1 MKQYELIAPCH
12 FGMEAVLKREIQNL
26 GYEISQVDNGKVTFF
41 GDAAAIA
48 RANIF
53 LRTTERILLKI
64 DSFRATSFDDLFEA
78 VKAIPW
84 ADYIPE
90 DGKFWVTKAN
100 SVSSKLFSPSDIQK
114 IVKKAMVEKL
124 KQTYHTD
131 WFEETGASYPLRIS
145 IVKDI
150 VTIGL
155 DTTGESLHK
164 RGYRKFTAPAP
175 VTETLAAA
183 MILLSPW
190 HADRMLIDPFCGSG
204 TIPIEAAMIALNMAP
219 GMNRE
224 FTAESWKNLVPKKA
238 WYDAIDEAED
248 AIRNDAEIHIQ
259 GYDIDDVR
267 TVITSEAQATVN
279 LMDSERKKTLNDIS
293 RHIQQPDGS
302 LYVPGS
308 SIKGVFR
315 TAILYSL
322 LQKRQDIKIKYWC
335 YIKQQ
340 VDIIEKLMEEERKP
354 RELQIMPYS
363 VIKKKKNQA
372 TKEIDKLIASLES
385 ELLHTLRLKDD
396 KERNISNK
404 NAVCS
409 AMRGLQVSDTYA
421 SRNMQTAILQ
431 KVDGGFDKFGKASPK
446 KLPIFR
452 ECMLP
457 EAELFFDVKIEKAV
471 MNTIAFNSVDD
482 LLKATHSFFA
492 AVKMLSISLSSSL

>member
-1 MKQYELIAPCH
+1 MNSKQFETAKMCLKVVTPVNISDGIVLGAKDYLYDSRRQKVFFLNLHQWHMFIYKHMLLEKYESYL
-12 FGMEAVLKREIQNL
+12 
-26 GYEISQVDNGKVTFF
+26 
-41 GDAAAIA
+41 
-48 RANIF
+48 ANF
-53 LRTTERILLKI
+53 RDKQSLLEW
-64 DSFRATSFDDLFEA
+64 L
-78 VKAIPW
+78 
-84 ADYIPE
+84 
-90 DGKFWVTKAN
+90 
-100 SVSSKLFSPSDIQK
+100 Q
-114 IVKKAMVEKL
+114 M
-124 KQTYHTD
+124 
-131 WFEETGASYPLRIS
+131 
-145 IVKDI
+145 
-150 VTIGL
+150 
-155 DTTGESLHK
+155 
-164 RGYRKFTAPAP
+164 
-175 VTETLAAA
+175 
-183 MILLSPW
+183 
-190 HADRMLIDPFCGSG
+190 
-204 TIPIEAAMIALNMAP
+204 
-219 GMNRE
+219 
-224 FTAESWKNLVPKKA
+224 
-238 WYDAIDEAED
+238 
-248 AIRNDAEIHIQ
+248 Q

-279 LMDSERKKTLNDIS
+279 LMDNEKKKTLNDIN

-322 LQKRQDIKIKYWC
+322 LQKRQDIKSKYWC

-340 VDIIEKLMEEERKP
+340 VDIIKTLLEEERKP
-354 RELQIMPYS
+354 RELQIMHYS

-372 TKEIDKLIASLES
+372 AKEIDKLTASLES

-457 EAELFFDVKIEKAV
+457 KAELFFDVKIEKAV
-471 MNTIAFNSVDD
+471 MSTIGINTVND

-492 AVKMLSISLSSSL
+492 AVTDLLQQAFETEYQEAFQGVAAGNMFLGGNTGFLSKTLLAMLAPDKDTAKNTIKVLLDKSFKNHKHLLRDKIIAPRTLKCTNYNGKLMLMGVAEVRKV

>member
-1 MKQYELIAPCH
+1 MNSKQFETAKMCLKVVTPINIAD
-12 FGMEAVLKREIQNL
+12 GIVLGAKDYLYDSRRQNV
-26 GYEISQVDNGKVTFF
+26 YF
-41 GDAAAIA
+41 
-48 RANIF
+48 
-53 LRTTERILLKI
+53 
-64 DSFRATSFDDLFEA
+64 
-78 VKAIPW
+78 
-84 ADYIPE
+84 
-90 DGKFWVTKAN
+90 
-100 SVSSKLFSPSDIQK
+100 
-114 IVKKAMVEKL
+114 
-124 KQTYHTD
+124 
-131 WFEETGASYPLRIS
+131 
-145 IVKDI
+145 
-150 VTIGL
+150 
-155 DTTGESLHK
+155 
-164 RGYRKFTAPAP
+164 
-175 VTETLAAA
+175 
-183 MILLSPW
+183 
-190 HADRMLIDPFCGSG
+190 
-204 TIPIEAAMIALNMAP
+204 LNMHQWH
-219 GMNRE
+219 MFIYKHMLLE
-224 FTAESWKNLVPKKA
+224 KYESYLANFRDKQSLLEWLQM
-238 WYDAIDEAED
+238 
-248 AIRNDAEIHIQ
+248 Q
-259 GYDIDDVR
+259 GYDIDEVR

-279 LMDSERKKTLNDIS
+279 LMDNERKKTLNDIS

-322 LQKRQDIKIKYWC
+322 LQKRQDIKVKYWC

-340 VDIIEKLMEEERKP
+340 VDIIEKLMKEERKP

-372 TKEIDKLIASLES
+372 AKEIDKLIASLES

-421 SRNMQTAILQ
+421 SRNVQTAILQ

-457 EAELFFDVKIEKAV
+457 EAELFFDVKIEKDV
-471 MNTIAFNSVDD
+471 MNTIAINSVDD

-492 AVKMLSISLSSSL
+492 AVTDLLQQAFGKEYQEAFQVVAAGNMFLGGNTGFLSKTLLAMLAPDKDTAKNTIKVLLDKSFKNHKHLLRDKIIAPRTLKCTNYNGKLMLMGVAEVRKV

>member
-1 MKQYELIAPCH
+1 MNSKQFETAKMCLKVVTPVNISDGIVLGAKDYLYDSRRQKVFFLNLHQWHMFIYKHMLLEKYESYL
-12 FGMEAVLKREIQNL
+12 
-26 GYEISQVDNGKVTFF
+26 
-41 GDAAAIA
+41 
-48 RANIF
+48 ANF
-53 LRTTERILLKI
+53 RDKQSLLEW
-64 DSFRATSFDDLFEA
+64 L
-78 VKAIPW
+78 
-84 ADYIPE
+84 
-90 DGKFWVTKAN
+90 
-100 SVSSKLFSPSDIQK
+100 Q
-114 IVKKAMVEKL
+114 M
-124 KQTYHTD
+124 
-131 WFEETGASYPLRIS
+131 
-145 IVKDI
+145 
-150 VTIGL
+150 
-155 DTTGESLHK
+155 
-164 RGYRKFTAPAP
+164 
-175 VTETLAAA
+175 
-183 MILLSPW
+183 
-190 HADRMLIDPFCGSG
+190 
-204 TIPIEAAMIALNMAP
+204 
-219 GMNRE
+219 
-224 FTAESWKNLVPKKA
+224 
-238 WYDAIDEAED
+238 
-248 AIRNDAEIHIQ
+248 Q

-279 LMDSERKKTLNDIS
+279 LMDNEKKKTLNDIN

-315 TAILYSL
+315 TAILYKL
-322 LQKRQDIKIKYWC
+322 LQKRQDIKSKYWC

-363 VIKKKKNQA
+363 VIKKKKDQA

-385 ELLHTLRLKDD
+385 ELLHSLRLKDD

-421 SRNMQTAILQ
+421 SRNVQTAILQ

-471 MNTIAFNSVDD
+471 MGTIGISSVDD

-492 AVKMLSISLSSSL
+492 AVTDLLQQAFGKEYQEVFQGVAAGNMFLGGNTGFLSKTLLAMLAPDKDTAKNAIKVLLDKSFKNHKHLLRDKVIAPRTLKCTNYNGKLMLMGVAEVRKA

>member
-1 MKQYELIAPCH
+1 MNSKQFETAKMCLKVVTPVNISDGIVLGAKDYLYDSRRQKVFFLNLHQWHMFIYKHMLLEKYESYL
-12 FGMEAVLKREIQNL
+12 
-26 GYEISQVDNGKVTFF
+26 
-41 GDAAAIA
+41 
-48 RANIF
+48 ANF
-53 LRTTERILLKI
+53 RDKQSLLEW
-64 DSFRATSFDDLFEA
+64 L
-78 VKAIPW
+78 
-84 ADYIPE
+84 
-90 DGKFWVTKAN
+90 
-100 SVSSKLFSPSDIQK
+100 Q
-114 IVKKAMVEKL
+114 M
-124 KQTYHTD
+124 
-131 WFEETGASYPLRIS
+131 
-145 IVKDI
+145 
-150 VTIGL
+150 
-155 DTTGESLHK
+155 
-164 RGYRKFTAPAP
+164 
-175 VTETLAAA
+175 
-183 MILLSPW
+183 
-190 HADRMLIDPFCGSG
+190 
-204 TIPIEAAMIALNMAP
+204 
-219 GMNRE
+219 
-224 FTAESWKNLVPKKA
+224 
-238 WYDAIDEAED
+238 
-248 AIRNDAEIHIQ
+248 Q

-279 LMDSERKKTLNDIS
+279 LMDNEKKKTLNDIN

-315 TAILYSL
+315 TAILYSF
-322 LQKRQDIKIKYWC
+322 LQKRQDIKSKYWC

-340 VDIIEKLMEEERKP
+340 VDIIKTLLEEERKP

-363 VIKKKKNQA
+363 VIKKKKDQA
-372 TKEIDKLIASLES
+372 AKEIDKLTASLES

-457 EAELFFDVKIEKAV
+457 KAELFFDVKIEKAV
-471 MNTIAFNSVDD
+471 MSTIGINTVDD

-492 AVKMLSISLSSSL
+492 AVTDLLQQAFGKEYQEAFQGVAAGNMFLGGNTGFLSKTLLAMLAPDKDTAKNTIKVLLDKSFKNHKHLLRDKIIAPRTLKCTNYNGKLMLMGVAEVRKV

>member
-1 MKQYELIAPCH
+1 MNSKQFETAKMCLKVVTPINIADGIVLGAKDYLYDSRRQKVFFLNLHQWHMFIYKHMLLEKYESYL
-12 FGMEAVLKREIQNL
+12 
-26 GYEISQVDNGKVTFF
+26 
-41 GDAAAIA
+41 
-48 RANIF
+48 ANF
-53 LRTTERILLKI
+53 RDKQSLLEW
-64 DSFRATSFDDLFEA
+64 L
-78 VKAIPW
+78 
-84 ADYIPE
+84 
-90 DGKFWVTKAN
+90 
-100 SVSSKLFSPSDIQK
+100 Q
-114 IVKKAMVEKL
+114 M
-124 KQTYHTD
+124 
-131 WFEETGASYPLRIS
+131 
-145 IVKDI
+145 
-150 VTIGL
+150 
-155 DTTGESLHK
+155 
-164 RGYRKFTAPAP
+164 
-175 VTETLAAA
+175 
-183 MILLSPW
+183 
-190 HADRMLIDPFCGSG
+190 
-204 TIPIEAAMIALNMAP
+204 
-219 GMNRE
+219 
-224 FTAESWKNLVPKKA
+224 
-238 WYDAIDEAED
+238 
-248 AIRNDAEIHIQ
+248 Q

-279 LMDSERKKTLNDIS
+279 LMDNEKKKTLNDIN

-315 TAILYSL
+315 TAILYKL
-322 LQKRQDIKIKYWC
+322 LQKRQDIKSKYWC

-340 VDIIEKLMEEERKP
+340 VDIIKTLLEEERKP

-363 VIKKKKNQA
+363 VIKKKKDQA
-372 TKEIDKLIASLES
+372 AKEIDKLTASLES

-457 EAELFFDVKIEKAV
+457 KAELFFDVKIEKAV
-471 MNTIAFNSVDD
+471 MSTIGINTVDD

-492 AVKMLSISLSSSL
+492 AVTDLLQQAFGKEYQEAFQGVAAGNMFLGSNTGFLSKTLLAMLAPDKDTAKNTIKVLLDKSFKTHKHLLRDKVIAPRTLKCTNYNGKLMLMGVAEVRKV

>member
-1 MKQYELIAPCH
+1 MNSKQFETAKMCLKVVTPINIADGIVLGAKDYLYDSRRQKVYFLNLHQWHLFIYKHMLLEKYESYL
-12 FGMEAVLKREIQNL
+12 
-26 GYEISQVDNGKVTFF
+26 
-41 GDAAAIA
+41 
-48 RANIF
+48 ANF
-53 LRTTERILLKI
+53 RDKQSLLEWLR
-64 DSFRATSFDDLFEA
+64 
-78 VKAIPW
+78 
-84 ADYIPE
+84 
-90 DGKFWVTKAN
+90 
-100 SVSSKLFSPSDIQK
+100 
-114 IVKKAMVEKL
+114 M
-124 KQTYHTD
+124 
-131 WFEETGASYPLRIS
+131 
-145 IVKDI
+145 
-150 VTIGL
+150 
-155 DTTGESLHK
+155 
-164 RGYRKFTAPAP
+164 
-175 VTETLAAA
+175 
-183 MILLSPW
+183 
-190 HADRMLIDPFCGSG
+190 
-204 TIPIEAAMIALNMAP
+204 
-219 GMNRE
+219 
-224 FTAESWKNLVPKKA
+224 
-238 WYDAIDEAED
+238 
-248 AIRNDAEIHIQ
+248 Q

-322 LQKRQDIKIKYWC
+322 LQKRQDIKVKYWC

-340 VDIIEKLMEEERKP
+340 VDIIEKLLEEERKP

-372 TKEIDKLIASLES
+372 AKEIDKLIASLES

-471 MNTIAFNSVDD
+471 MNTIGINSVDD

-492 AVKMLSISLSSSL
+492 AVTDLLQQAFGKEYQEAFQGVAAGNMFLGGNTGFLSKTLLAMVAPDKDTAKNTIKVFLDKSFKTHKHLLRDKVIAPRTLKCTNYNGKLMLMGVAEVRKV

>member
-1 MKQYELIAPCH
+1 MNSKQFETAKMCLKVVTPINIADGIVLGAKDYLYDSRRQKVFFLNLHQWHMFIYKHMLLEKYESYL
-12 FGMEAVLKREIQNL
+12 
-26 GYEISQVDNGKVTFF
+26 
-41 GDAAAIA
+41 
-48 RANIF
+48 ANF
-53 LRTTERILLKI
+53 RDKQSLLEW
-64 DSFRATSFDDLFEA
+64 L
-78 VKAIPW
+78 
-84 ADYIPE
+84 
-90 DGKFWVTKAN
+90 
-100 SVSSKLFSPSDIQK
+100 Q
-114 IVKKAMVEKL
+114 M
-124 KQTYHTD
+124 
-131 WFEETGASYPLRIS
+131 
-145 IVKDI
+145 
-150 VTIGL
+150 
-155 DTTGESLHK
+155 
-164 RGYRKFTAPAP
+164 
-175 VTETLAAA
+175 
-183 MILLSPW
+183 
-190 HADRMLIDPFCGSG
+190 
-204 TIPIEAAMIALNMAP
+204 
-219 GMNRE
+219 
-224 FTAESWKNLVPKKA
+224 
-238 WYDAIDEAED
+238 
-248 AIRNDAEIHIQ
+248 Q

-279 LMDSERKKTLNDIS
+279 LMDNEKKKTLNDIN

-315 TAILYSL
+315 TAILYKL
-322 LQKRQDIKIKYWC
+322 LQKRQDIKSKYWC

-340 VDIIEKLMEEERKP
+340 VDIIKTLLEEERKP

-363 VIKKKKNQA
+363 VIKKKKDQA
-372 TKEIDKLIASLES
+372 AKEIDKLTASLES

-457 EAELFFDVKIEKAV
+457 KAELFFDVKIEKAV
-471 MNTIAFNSVDD
+471 MSTIGINTVDD

-492 AVKMLSISLSSSL
+492 AVTDLLQQAFGKEYQEAFQGVAAGNMFLGGNTGFLSKTLLAMLAPDKDTAKNTIKVLLDKSFKTHKHLLRDKIIAPRTLKCTNYNGKLMLMGVAEVRKV

>member
-1 MKQYELIAPCH
+1 MNNKQFETAKMCLKVVTPINIADGIVLGAKDYLYDSSRQKVYFLNLHQWHMFIYKHMLLEKYESYL
-12 FGMEAVLKREIQNL
+12 
-26 GYEISQVDNGKVTFF
+26 
-41 GDAAAIA
+41 
-48 RANIF
+48 ANF
-53 LRTTERILLKI
+53 RDKQSLLEWLR
-64 DSFRATSFDDLFEA
+64 
-78 VKAIPW
+78 
-84 ADYIPE
+84 
-90 DGKFWVTKAN
+90 
-100 SVSSKLFSPSDIQK
+100 
-114 IVKKAMVEKL
+114 M
-124 KQTYHTD
+124 
-131 WFEETGASYPLRIS
+131 
-145 IVKDI
+145 
-150 VTIGL
+150 
-155 DTTGESLHK
+155 
-164 RGYRKFTAPAP
+164 
-175 VTETLAAA
+175 
-183 MILLSPW
+183 
-190 HADRMLIDPFCGSG
+190 
-204 TIPIEAAMIALNMAP
+204 
-219 GMNRE
+219 
-224 FTAESWKNLVPKKA
+224 
-238 WYDAIDEAED
+238 
-248 AIRNDAEIHIQ
+248 Q

-279 LMDSERKKTLNDIS
+279 LMDNEKKKTLNDIN

-322 LQKRQDIKIKYWC
+322 LQKRQDIKSKYWC

-340 VDIIEKLMEEERKP
+340 VDIIKTLLEEERKP

-363 VIKKKKNQA
+363 VIKKKKDQA
-372 TKEIDKLIASLES
+372 AKEIDKLTASLES

-457 EAELFFDVKIEKAV
+457 KAELFFDVKIEKAV
-471 MNTIAFNSVDD
+471 MSTIGINTVND
-482 LLKATHSFFA
+482 LLNATHSFFA
-492 AVKMLSISLSSSL
+492 AVTDLLQQAFEKEYQEAFQGVAAGNMFLGGNTGFLSKTLLAMLAPDKDTAKNTIKVLLDKSFKNHKHLLRDKVIAPRTLKCTNYNGKLMLMGVAEVRKV

>member
-1 MKQYELIAPCH
+1 MNSKQFETAKMCLKVVTPINIADGIVLGAKDYLYDSRRQKVYFLNLHQWHMFIYKHMLLEKYESYL
-12 FGMEAVLKREIQNL
+12 
-26 GYEISQVDNGKVTFF
+26 
-41 GDAAAIA
+41 
-48 RANIF
+48 ANF
-53 LRTTERILLKI
+53 RDKQSLLEW
-64 DSFRATSFDDLFEA
+64 L
-78 VKAIPW
+78 
-84 ADYIPE
+84 
-90 DGKFWVTKAN
+90 
-100 SVSSKLFSPSDIQK
+100 Q
-114 IVKKAMVEKL
+114 M
-124 KQTYHTD
+124 
-131 WFEETGASYPLRIS
+131 
-145 IVKDI
+145 
-150 VTIGL
+150 
-155 DTTGESLHK
+155 
-164 RGYRKFTAPAP
+164 
-175 VTETLAAA
+175 
-183 MILLSPW
+183 
-190 HADRMLIDPFCGSG
+190 
-204 TIPIEAAMIALNMAP
+204 
-219 GMNRE
+219 
-224 FTAESWKNLVPKKA
+224 
-238 WYDAIDEAED
+238 
-248 AIRNDAEIHIQ
+248 Q

-267 TVITSEAQATVN
+267 TVITSEAHATVN
-279 LMDSERKKTLNDIS
+279 LMDNERKKTLNDIS

-322 LQKRQDIKIKYWC
+322 LQKRHDIKVKYWC

-471 MNTIAFNSVDD
+471 MNTIAINSIDD

-492 AVKMLSISLSSSL
+492 VVTDLLQQAFGKEYQEAFQGVAAGNMFLGGNTGFLSKTLLAMLAPYKDTAKNTIKVLLDKSFKTHKHLLRDKIIAPRTLKCTNYNGKLMLMGVAEVRKV

>member
-1 MKQYELIAPCH
+1 MNSKQFETAKMCLKVVTPINIADGIVLGAKDYLYDSRRQKVYFLNLHQWHLFIYKHMLLEKYESYL
-12 FGMEAVLKREIQNL
+12 
-26 GYEISQVDNGKVTFF
+26 
-41 GDAAAIA
+41 
-48 RANIF
+48 ANF
-53 LRTTERILLKI
+53 RDKQSLLEWLR
-64 DSFRATSFDDLFEA
+64 
-78 VKAIPW
+78 
-84 ADYIPE
+84 
-90 DGKFWVTKAN
+90 
-100 SVSSKLFSPSDIQK
+100 
-114 IVKKAMVEKL
+114 M
-124 KQTYHTD
+124 
-131 WFEETGASYPLRIS
+131 
-145 IVKDI
+145 
-150 VTIGL
+150 
-155 DTTGESLHK
+155 
-164 RGYRKFTAPAP
+164 
-175 VTETLAAA
+175 
-183 MILLSPW
+183 
-190 HADRMLIDPFCGSG
+190 
-204 TIPIEAAMIALNMAP
+204 
-219 GMNRE
+219 
-224 FTAESWKNLVPKKA
+224 
-238 WYDAIDEAED
+238 
-248 AIRNDAEIHIQ
+248 Q

-315 TAILYSL
+315 TAMLYSL
-322 LQKRQDIKIKYWC
+322 LQKRQDIKVKYWC

-363 VIKKKKNQA
+363 VIKKKKDQA
-372 TKEIDKLIASLES
+372 AKEIDKLTASLES

-471 MNTIAFNSVDD
+471 MNTIAINSVDD

-492 AVKMLSISLSSSL
+492 AVTDLLQQAFGKEYQEAFQGVAAGNMFLGGNTGFLSKTLLAMVAPDKDTAKNNIKVLLDKSFKTHKHLLRDKIIAPRTLKCTNYNGKLMLMGVAEVRKV

>member
-1 MKQYELIAPCH
+1 MNSKQFETAKMCLKVVTPVNISDGIVLGAKDYLYDSRRQKVFFLNLHQWHMFIYKHMLLEKYESYL
-12 FGMEAVLKREIQNL
+12 
-26 GYEISQVDNGKVTFF
+26 
-41 GDAAAIA
+41 
-48 RANIF
+48 AN
-53 LRTTERILLKI
+53 
-64 DSFRATSFDDLFEA
+64 FRDKQSL
-78 VKAIPW
+78 
-84 ADYIPE
+84 
-90 DGKFWVTKAN
+90 
-100 SVSSKLFSPSDIQK
+100 
-114 IVKKAMVEKL
+114 VEWL
-124 KQTYHTD
+124 Q
-131 WFEETGASYPLRIS
+131 
-145 IVKDI
+145 
-150 VTIGL
+150 
-155 DTTGESLHK
+155 
-164 RGYRKFTAPAP
+164 
-175 VTETLAAA
+175 
-183 MILLSPW
+183 M
-190 HADRMLIDPFCGSG
+190 
-204 TIPIEAAMIALNMAP
+204 
-219 GMNRE
+219 
-224 FTAESWKNLVPKKA
+224 
-238 WYDAIDEAED
+238 
-248 AIRNDAEIHIQ
+248 Q

-279 LMDSERKKTLNDIS
+279 LMDNEKKKTLNDIN

-322 LQKRQDIKIKYWC
+322 LQKRQDIKSKYWC

-340 VDIIEKLMEEERKP
+340 VDIIKTLLEEERKP
-354 RELQIMPYS
+354 RELQIMHYS

-372 TKEIDKLIASLES
+372 AKEIDKLTASLES

-457 EAELFFDVKIEKAV
+457 KAELFFDVKIEKAV
-471 MNTIAFNSVDD
+471 MSTIGINSIDD
-482 LLKATHSFFA
+482 LLNATHSFFA
-492 AVKMLSISLSSSL
+492 AVTDLLKQAFEKEYQEAFQGVAAGNMFLGGNTGFLSKTLLAMLAPDKDTAKNTIKILLDKSFKTHKHLLRDKVIAPRTLKCTNYNGKLMLMGVAEVRKV